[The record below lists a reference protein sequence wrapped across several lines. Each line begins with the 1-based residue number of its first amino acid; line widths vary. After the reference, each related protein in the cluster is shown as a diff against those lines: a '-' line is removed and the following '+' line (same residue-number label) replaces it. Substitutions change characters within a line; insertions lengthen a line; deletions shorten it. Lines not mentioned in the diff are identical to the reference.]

1 VYCPM
6 MSNTERRLFFYSQVK
21 IVSPAFEGKTLIQR
35 HRLVNDAL
43 RDEIAKLHAFS
54 QVWGIFC

>member
-1 VYCPM
+1 
-6 MSNTERRLFFYSQVK
+6 LFFHSQVK